1 MRIVTRPDFDGI
13 VCAVLLTDALE
24 CETPIKWAEPNA
36 VQNGLIEINK
46 GDIIANL
53 AYNPNCTLW
62 FDHHISNR
70 INKTFN
76 GAYELA
82 PSAARLIF
90 EYYKDRF
97 KRDYRELVRETD
109 RIDAAEIS
117 LDEVLHPE
125 NHSYISL
132 DMTIAS
138 HKAEHEPY
146 WNRLVELL
154 MKFDIQ
160 WVLKDPEVQER
171 ISNAIEENKEYAKYL
186 EQYSTLKGE
195 ISITDFRSLDKTPYG
210 NRFLVFSL
218 FPESIVNIKIRFD
231 YNDRDR
237 VIVSVG
243 HSIFNRCCNAN
254 AGEICARFG
263 GGGHMGAGSCC
274 FEASQAEEN
283 IAVILDILQQS
294 QKQENQD

>member
-283 IAVILDILQQS
+283 IAVILDILRQS